1 MARSN
6 VLMLALFGSLAA
18 ASATAQEGRP
28 ACATC
33 DEQQIGP
40 YVAPDIELPD
50 GERHDPRG
58 RPVPIPVPGF
68 EDAIRHRPGAG
79 VWVGAAPGNSNL
91 FLNPGRERFTL
102 DMKFDF

>member
-1 MARSN
+1 MART
-6 VLMLALFGSLAA
+6 LPLLLAVFGSLAA
-18 ASATAQEGRP
+18 APATAQEGRP
-28 ACATC
+28 ACVTC

-40 YVAPDIELPD
+40 YVAPEFEPTRR
-50 GERHDPRG
+50 ERHDPRG
-58 RPVPIPVPGF
+58 SPVPVPIPGF
-68 EDAIRHRPGAG
+68 EETIRHRPGAG